1 MPTRPSPTPGCRLP
15 GARRRP
21 AGAVAAALAGLLA
34 VLLAALLGPA
44 SPAAAADPDALGGPQ
59 LGVLGR
65 ALPVGAPPL
74 PPQVVAHGWLV
85 ADLDSGAVLAA
96 QDAHGRFAPA
106 STLKILTA
114 VALAPRLPDLTRK
127 VVPTFDDI
135 NVDGTR
141 VGLVERVGYPVD
153 ELFTAMM
160 MVSGNDVAN
169 TLATAAGG
177 PAAIQAMNDTAT
189 DLQARD
195 THAVNPTG
203 LDAAGQ
209 TSSAYD
215 LALLAR
221 AGMKSPDFRRWVSTV
236 HGSVSGPGGK
246 RIETYSHDRLLED
259 YPGALG
265 IKNGY
270 TNAAKASFVGAATRD
285 GRTLV
290 VTLMRTQ
297 PRVDKEAAALLDWG
311 FTVARL
317 GLAPVGQLVDPLSAA
332 RNGQPGPTPT
342 AGTAGAAGAVS
353 AGQVTALPPV
363 GPGAAP
369 SALDPRAAS
378 GRGGTLEVQVLS
390 AGAVVVAVVALRRR
404 RARRR
409 PAGRPLPRRAGVRG

>member
-1 MPTRPSPTPGCRLP
+1 MPNRL
-15 GARRRP
+15 RP
-21 AGAVAAALAGLLA
+21 APRSALRYVPPVRRGGVVAA
-34 VLLAALLGPA
+34 LAALLVVVAALLGAA
-44 SPAAAADPDALGGPQ
+44 SPAAAADPDAVGGPQ

-65 ALPVGAPPL
+65 VLPVGAPPL

-85 ADLDSGAVLAA
+85 ADLASGEVLAA
-96 QDAHGRFAPA
+96 QDPHGRFAPA

-114 VALAPRLPDLTRK
+114 VALAPRLPDLKRK
-127 VVPTFDDI
+127 LIPTFDDI

-169 TLATAAGG
+169 TLATGAGG
-177 PAAIQAMNDTAT
+177 PAAIRAMNDTAA

-203 LDAAGQ
+203 LDAVGQ

-221 AGMKSPDFRRWVSTV
+221 AGMRRPDFRRWVSTV
-236 HGSVSGPGGK
+236 HGSVSGPGHQ
-246 RIETYSHDRLLED
+246 RIETYSHNRLLRD

-297 PRVDKEAAALLDWG
+297 PSVDKEAAALLDWG
-311 FTVARL
+311 FAVARL
-317 GLAPVGQLVDPLSAA
+317 GLAPVGQLVDPLSASRA
-332 RNGQPGPTPT
+332 GSPSASPT
-342 AGTAGAAGAVS
+342 AGTAGGLAAGPVS
-353 AGQVTALPPV
+353 TLPS
-363 GPGAAP
+363 GRPGAAP
-369 SALDPRAAS
+369 AALDPRATA
-378 GRGGTLEVQVLS
+378 GRGSALEVQVLS
-390 AGAVVVAVVALRRR
+390 AGAVVVAVLALRRR

-409 PAGRPLPRRAGVRG
+409 PAGRPRPRGAGARG

>member
-1 MPTRPSPTPGCRLP
+1 
-15 GARRRP
+15 
-21 AGAVAAALAGLLA
+21 VLLS
-34 VLLAALLGPA
+34 LAALLTVVAALLAGA
-44 SPAAAADPDALGGPQ
+44 SPASAADPDAIGGPR

-65 ALPVGAPPL
+65 VLPVGAPPL

-85 ADLDSGAVLAA
+85 ADLQSGQVLAA
-96 QDAHGRFAPA
+96 QDPHGRYAPA

-114 VALAPRLPDLTRK
+114 VALAPRLPDLKRK
-127 VVPTFDDI
+127 IIPTFDDI

-177 PAAIQAMNDTAT
+177 PAAIQAMNDTAA

-221 AGMKSPDFRRWVSTV
+221 AGMQRPDFRRWVSTV
-236 HGSVSGPGGK
+236 HGSVSGPGHQ
-246 RIETYSHDRLLED
+246 RIETYSHNKLLRD

-270 TNAAKASFVGAATRD
+270 TNAAKASFVGAATRG

-297 PRVDKEAAALLDWG
+297 PAVDQEAAALLDWG
-311 FTVARL
+311 FAVAKL
-317 GLAPVGQLVDPLSAA
+317 GLAPVGQLVDPLSAQRA
-332 RNGQPGPTPT
+332 GQASPSPT
-342 AGTAGAAGAVS
+342 AGTAGTAGTLAGAVA
-353 AGQVTALPPV
+353 AGSVSSLPSGQPAAAPAALD
-363 GPGAAP
+363 PGAAT
-369 SALDPRAAS
+369 
-378 GRGGTLEVQVLS
+378 GRGGSLEVQVLS
-390 AGAVVVAVVALRRR
+390 AGAVVVAVLGLRRR

-409 PAGRPLPRRAGVRG
+409 PAARPSPRRAGARG